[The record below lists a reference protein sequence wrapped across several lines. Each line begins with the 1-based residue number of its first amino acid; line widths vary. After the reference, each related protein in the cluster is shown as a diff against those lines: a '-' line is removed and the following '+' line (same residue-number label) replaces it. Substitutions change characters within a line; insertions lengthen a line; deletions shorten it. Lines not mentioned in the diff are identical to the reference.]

1 MMLRL
6 ILISLL
12 GASLNLC
19 YAQNIDSLS
28 AKAAVVIALKNNYS
42 VQIGEAQKEISKKN
56 NKWSEA
62 GLFPTVDLNLGLNTS
77 IQDNT
82 NNPFTFTPGV
92 ILSTNLSPN
101 LSLNMNLFSGM
112 AVRISK
118 QRLEQLEAQSN
129 GNASSVME
137 STALD
142 VLKAYYQAVAQ
153 GDKLKILNQIK
164 ENSFNRFKFY
174 DVKRTIGTASSLEE
188 LQFKNLY
195 FTDSINE
202 KIQNT
207 SYENSLRNLYLLM
220 NVKFDPL
227 APPILSDGLWVDF
240 PIIDFKQALSSLPN
254 TNQDLKNQYLA
265 VELQRTN
272 TAFQQS
278 FLYPT
283 LGLQAGVTP
292 ARSWFRDLN
301 DESLKVSTEV
311 LMYNGGL
318 NLRYNLFNNWKYKR
332 AVQASKIQE
341 SIANMSY
348 NQLKTSLESNL
359 ATLINIYKN
368 NSNLVALSEL
378 NLTYAKQAWFIAQKR
393 FDLGS
398 LNSVELVNFKNN
410 YENQSLQL
418 YDFELSKIN
427 TYLEIYKMT
436 GKLKLDYI
444 KH

>member
-1 MMLRL
+1 MLRL

-62 GLFPTVDLNLGLNTS
+62 GLFPTVDLNLWLNTS

-207 SYENSLRNLYLLM
+207 SYENILRNLYLLM
-220 NVKFDPL
+220 NVKFDPI

-301 DESLKVSTEV
+301 DESL
-311 LMYNGGL
+311 
-318 NLRYNLFNNWKYKR
+318 
-332 AVQASKIQE
+332 
-341 SIANMSY
+341 
-348 NQLKTSLESNL
+348 
-359 ATLINIYKN
+359 
-368 NSNLVALSEL
+368 
-378 NLTYAKQAWFIAQKR
+378 
-393 FDLGS
+393 
-398 LNSVELVNFKNN
+398 
-410 YENQSLQL
+410 
-418 YDFELSKIN
+418 
-427 TYLEIYKMT
+427 
-436 GKLKLDYI
+436 
-444 KH
+444 

>member
-1 MMLRL
+1 
-6 ILISLL
+6 
-12 GASLNLC
+12 
-19 YAQNIDSLS
+19 
-28 AKAAVVIALKNNYS
+28 
-42 VQIGEAQKEISKKN
+42 
-56 NKWSEA
+56 
-62 GLFPTVDLNLGLNTS
+62 
-77 IQDNT
+77 
-82 NNPFTFTPGV
+82 
-92 ILSTNLSPN
+92 
-101 LSLNMNLFSGM
+101 
-112 AVRISK
+112 
-118 QRLEQLEAQSN
+118 
-129 GNASSVME
+129 
-137 STALD
+137 
-142 VLKAYYQAVAQ
+142 
-153 GDKLKILNQIK
+153 
-164 ENSFNRFKFY
+164 
-174 DVKRTIGTASSLEE
+174 
-188 LQFKNLY
+188 
-195 FTDSINE
+195 
-202 KIQNT
+202 
-207 SYENSLRNLYLLM
+207 M

-240 PIIDFKQALSSLPN
+240 PIIDFDEAFSTLPN
-254 TNQDLKNQYLA
+254 SNQDLKNQYLA
-265 VELQRTN
+265 IELQRTN

-283 LGLQAGVTP
+283 IGLQAGVTP

-341 SIANMSY
+341 SITNMSY

-368 NSNLVALSEL
+368 NADLVALSEL
-378 NLTYAKQAWFIAQKR
+378 NHSYAKQAWFIAQKR

-398 LNSVELVNFKNN
+398 LNSVELVSFKNN

-444 KH
+444 KP

>member
-444 KH
+444 KP